1 MLSAVREQLPDR
13 GQRPG
18 GQLDPEAD
26 LGVLPAGS
34 RGERRAREENLGA
47 RFAAA
52 AVQRAPRAAGKC
64 DGADSEHSAA
74 QDGSGEDPEQR
85 PKVLRPGILSVFLGP
100 CGVRNLLAR

>member
-18 GQLDPEAD
+18 GQLDPKAD

-34 RGERRAREENLGA
+34 RGERRARAENLGA
-47 RFAAA
+47 RVTAA
-52 AVQRAPRAAGKC
+52 AVQRAPRAARERG
-64 DGADSEHSAA
+64 GADSEHSAA

-85 PKVLRPGILSVFLGP
+85 PKVLRPGRLSVFLGP
-100 CGVRNLLAR
+100 CGVSNSLAR